1 MKKAT
6 LIVGIL
12 MCTLLTGCGQVK
24 VGYINGERITKEA
37 PQIKATM
44 DEGSKKMQEV
54 QQDLVKKME
63 ENPNM
68 SQEESEKLQTE
79 AQRKAMGYSQ
89 QYITQVQQKLNVALE
104 EISKEKKIDVVLDNS
119 AYQKS
124 VFIGGE
130 DLTDEAIKK
139 LQ

>member
-1 MKKAT
+1 
-6 LIVGIL
+6 
-12 MCTLLTGCGQVK
+12 MCALLTGCGQVK

-44 DEGSKKMQEV
+44 EEGSKKMQEV
-54 QQDLVKKME
+54 QQELVKKME

-68 SQEESEKLQTE
+68 SKEESEKLQIE

-104 EISKEKKIDVVLDNS
+104 EISKEKKIDVVLDNNN
-119 AYQKS
+119 YQKS
-124 VFIGGE
+124 VFIGGI